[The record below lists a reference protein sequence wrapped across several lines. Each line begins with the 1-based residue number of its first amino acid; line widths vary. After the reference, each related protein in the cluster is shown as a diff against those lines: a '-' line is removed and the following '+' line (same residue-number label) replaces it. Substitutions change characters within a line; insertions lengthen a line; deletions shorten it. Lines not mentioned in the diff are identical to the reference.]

1 MPKFF
6 INTNQIEENKIRI
19 TGKDVKHIGYVLRMK
34 IGDEITVCD
43 KQTNLNYSTKIQK
56 IEKDFVLCDI
66 TDCMKPFVESNIK
79 ITVFQGIPKSDKME
93 YIIQKAT
100 ELGAEKIVPV
110 TMIRSVVKLEENVAC
125 KKIQRW
131 QKIAETAAK
140 QSGRDCI
147 PKIEMVQ
154 KISNIC
160 ENIPN
165 YDLMLLAYENEEK
178 TTLKEELKKLKVSS
192 KEVKIGIIIGP
203 EGGLENKEIEE
214 LISSGAKSVTLG
226 KRILRTETAS
236 IAMISNIIYEYEM

>member
-6 INTNQIEENKIRI
+6 VNTDQIEGNKIKI
-19 TGKDVKHIGYVLRMK
+19 IGEDVKHIEFVLRMK
-34 IGDEITVCD
+34 IGDEITICD
-43 KQTNLNYSTKIQK
+43 SQTTLNYFTKIK
-56 IEKDFVLCDI
+56 KFEKDFILCDI
-66 TDCMKPFVESNIK
+66 IDCMKPFTESNIR
-79 ITVFQGIPKSDKME
+79 ITVFQGLPKADKME

-100 ELGAEKIVPV
+100 ELGAEEIVPV
-110 TMIRSVVKLEENVAC
+110 TMIRSVVKLEENVAN

-147 PKIEMVQ
+147 PKIESLK

-160 ENIPN
+160 EEISN

-178 TTLKEELKKLKVSS
+178 TTLKEELKKLKVNS
-192 KEVKIGIIIGP
+192 KEIKIGIIIGP
-203 EGGLENKEIEE
+203 EGGLAGKEVEA
-214 LISSGAKSVTLG
+214 LTSAGAKPVTLG

-236 IAMISNIIYEYEM
+236 ITMISNIIYEYEM